1 MKKYIAMAMSVALLG
16 MTSCSEDQ
24 LDEVNK
30 NYQYPASDIIPAH
43 LQITD
48 AIMATAFNT
57 SSGDYSFYLSS
68 LTEQQVG
75 TGNNQMMKAEM
86 RNPGELAAPS
96 TFNNVWNSTYSNL
109 LNIQEMIN
117 KVENNIASSG
127 GQLDV
132 LGAAQVLKVIN
143 FQILT
148 DLHGDIPYT
157 EALQA
162 SKNMQPKADS
172 QQSIYADLIKTIDS
186 AIENLNAATEEE
198 MANFGSEDILFKGN
212 TKKWTALAYAVK
224 ARLYI
229 NQTAVNSN
237 AAAEALKAAEKA
249 LELGFNGFNVTEF
262 DGSISVNPWA
272 AFLDSRGYT
281 TPSKTVVDIMGEKDP
296 RLKHYITETAPN
308 GDFEDYYG
316 YEPGF
321 YATPGDEEYASESWT
336 FNVSEYYYMYNEPI
350 QVLPL
355 HELLFIKAEAEAR
368 TGKDATA
375 SFKAAVQSS
384 ITESNSWVGDE
395 ETGADY
401 AASLGNATLEK
412 IFVQKYIAM
421 AIDGH
426 IQTYNDLRR
435 CRAMGEKYIT
445 LTNPNNVQSGLNR
458 WPYLL
463 PYGQS
468 SLVSNP
474 SLSAIAGDGSYVYNK
489 QCWLFGGK

>member
-1 MKKYIAMAMSVALLG
+1 MIMKKYIVMAMSVAIFG

-24 LDEVNK
+24 LDDVNK
-30 NYQYPASDIIPAH
+30 NYQYPAADVVPAH

-48 AIMATAFNT
+48 AIMATAFHT
-57 SSGDYSFYLSS
+57 SSGDYSFYLSTV
-68 LTEQQVG
+68 TEQQVG
-75 TGNNQMMKAEM
+75 TGNNQLMKAEL
-86 RNPGELAAPS
+86 RNAGELAAPS

-109 LNIQEMIN
+109 LNIQEMID

-143 FQILT
+143 FEILT
-148 DLHGDIPYT
+148 DMHGDIPYT
-157 EALQA
+157 EALKGA
-162 SKNMQPKADS
+162 ANMQPKVDS
-172 QQSIYADLIKTIDS
+172 QESIYSDLGKTIDN
-186 AIENLNAATEEE
+186 AIDNLNTATENG
-198 MANFGSEDILFKGN
+198 MKNFGSEDILFKGN
-212 TKKWTALAYAVK
+212 TKKWLALAYAVK

-229 NQTAVNSN
+229 HQTVINAN

-249 LELGFNGFNVTEF
+249 LELGFAGFKVTEF
-262 DGSISVNPWA
+262 DGDVAVNPWA
-272 AFLDSRGYT
+272 AFLYSRGYIS
-281 TPSKTVVDIMGEKDP
+281 PSKTVVDLMGAKDP
-296 RLKHYITETAPN
+296 RLKHYITETAPDDYFTD
-308 GDFEDYYG
+308 DFEYQ
-316 YEPGF
+316 PGA
-321 YATPGDEEYASESWT
+321 YATPGDEKNAKRSWAV
-336 FNVSEYYYMYNEPI
+336 NISEYYYMFNEPV
-350 QVLPL
+350 QVLSL

-368 TGKDATA
+368 TDKDATT
-375 SFKAAVQSS
+375 SFKAAVQAS

-395 ETGADY
+395 ETGANY
-401 AASLGNATLEK
+401 AASLGSATLEK

-421 AIDGH
+421 AIDEH

-435 CRAMGEKYIT
+435 CMAMGEKYIT
-445 LTNPNNVQSGLNR
+445 LTNPKNIQSGLNR

-474 SLSAIAGDGSYVYNK
+474 NLKTVDIYEK

>member
-1 MKKYIAMAMSVALLG
+1 MIMKKYIVMAMSVALFG

-30 NYQYPASDIIPAH
+30 NYKYPAANVVPAH

-57 SSGDYSFYLSS
+57 TSGDYSFYLSS

-75 TGNNQMMKAEM
+75 TGNNQFMKAEL
-86 RNPGELAAPS
+86 RNAGEIAAPS
-96 TFNNVWNSTYSNL
+96 TFDNVWNSTYSNL
-109 LNIQEMIN
+109 LNIKEMID
-117 KVENNIASSG
+117 KVEKNIASSG

-143 FQILT
+143 FEILT
-148 DLHGDIPYT
+148 DMHGDIPYS
-157 EALQA
+157 EALQTSA
-162 SKNMQPKADS
+162 NMQPKSDS
-172 QQSIYADLIKTIDS
+172 QESIYADLVKTINN
-186 AIENLNAATEEE
+186 AIENLNTATEEK

-212 TKKWTALAYAVK
+212 TKKWLALAYAVK

-229 NQTAVNSN
+229 HQTAINAN
-237 AAAEALKAAEKA
+237 AATEALKAADKA
-249 LELGFNGFNVTEF
+249 LELGFAGCNVAEF
-262 DGSISVNPWA
+262 DGDISVNPWA

-281 TPSKTVVDIMGEKDP
+281 APSKTVVDLMGEEDP
-296 RLKHYITETAPN
+296 RLKHYITETAPDKN
-308 GDFEDYYG
+308 FADPKAYG

-321 YATPGDEEYASESWT
+321 YATPGDEDFAKESWT
-336 FNVSEYYYMYNEPI
+336 FNVSEYYYMYNEPV
-350 QVLPL
+350 QVLSL

-368 TGKDATA
+368 TGKDATD
-375 SFKAAVQSS
+375 SFKQAVQAS

-395 ETGADY
+395 ETGEAY
-401 AASLGNATLEK
+401 AESLGSATLEK

-421 AIDGH
+421 AIDEH

-435 CRAMGEKYIT
+435 CMGMGENYIT
-445 LTNPNNVQSGLNR
+445 LTNPKNTQSGLNR

-474 SLSAIAGDGSYVYNK
+474 NLKTVDIYAK